1 MKYMIK
7 KEVMENIQYKR
18 VYFIERLG
26 LSPACVSNIFNRR
39 RSCPKHTAFAI
50 TKAINLNA
58 NISDFF
64 DEV

>member
-1 MKYMIK
+1 MKYIIK
-7 KEVMENIQYKR
+7 KEIANSKLYQRRFLVEK
-18 VYFIERLG
+18 LG
-26 LSPACVSNIFNRR
+26 FSPACISNIMNRK